1 MGTKSK
7 DDLDWIRGKPV
18 TPNLTD
24 NKRNTTTSH
33 LKHRILSDWTINMMN
48 SQWVGKK
55 EDKEVKERQIEREK
69 KKLNKKGKKRKD
81 WVKWKKKESIVLW
94 MKQDEEKEA
103 MIDNMVILYSGSE
116 GWMLHHT
123 SNEGWIAEWLL
134 RKIFQ
139 SNDHKDHLI
148 WLMWIGQFDG
158 IRKIC
163 CAL

>member
-1 MGTKSK
+1 
-7 DDLDWIRGKPV
+7 
-18 TPNLTD
+18 
-24 NKRNTTTSH
+24 
-33 LKHRILSDWTINMMN
+33 MN

-116 GWMLHHT
+116 GWMLHPVHIQWRLNSWMT
-123 SNEGWIAEWLL
+123 A
-134 RKIFQ
+134 
-139 SNDHKDHLI
+139 
-148 WLMWIGQFDG
+148 
-158 IRKIC
+158 
-163 CAL
+163 